1 MAEQY
6 SMQAENLMKSAV
18 EEYKEIVK
26 EVKATDANLT
36 IIRNIRVSIQ
46 GKPRRL
52 VDIADLKKTEDVHK
66 IQLLVFNTDHIEL
79 LTEQIDELNFS
90 YDVDGQF
97 INITVP
103 DPTNKQLMEVVD
115 DLNRKKNSAMGRL
128 TKAKSEATSRART
141 AVENEFITQGVAS
154 AASRKCDEY
163 YQNYG
168 DQISEMTLEK
178 FSIINFYERRAR
190 RILPPLYLMIII
202 VIPLLYHYYTIPI

>member
-90 YDVDGQF
+90 YNVDGQF

-103 DPTNKQLMEVVD
+103 DPTYKQLMEVVD

-178 FSIINFYERRAR
+178 IKD
-190 RILPPLYLMIII
+190 ILGAEFFEKYKTEELDFA
-202 VIPLLYHYYTIPI
+202 

>member
-79 LTEQIDELNFS
+79 LTEQIDELIFS

-103 DPTNKQLMEVVD
+103 DPTYKQLMEVVD

-178 FSIINFYERRAR
+178 IKD
-190 RILPPLYLMIII
+190 ILGPEFFEKYKTEELDFA
-202 VIPLLYHYYTIPI
+202 